1 MYIDSLTVAALVLF
15 VVAISVFVR
24 YCVLKH
30 CGLTSAGKDD
40 GATATTREKQK

>member
-15 VVAISVFVR
+15 VVAISAFVR
-24 YCVLKH
+24 FCMLKH

-40 GATATTREKQK
+40 SVTMTTREKQE